1 MTDRRKVLVD
11 FFLLLAALVAL
22 LYGKI
27 FALDIKYAIH
37 RPIRDKTL
45 LSRVLARDEKD
56 PAVRRILKGRDMEL
70 AETIY
75 LPGKTT
81 LRFMALG
88 WNTFFA
94 DLLFIRAHS
103 YFISHFF
110 YDRRFPWLDSYYQA
124 IRALDPTIARL
135 YLWAAQMVKYGQYM
149 DNKTILRSNRYLLDG
164 LKYFPDD
171 PRFYQELGFNL
182 YFEYKAKDP
191 VDQELMRI
199 KAREYFS
206 RAASLPGSRID
217 PNFVA
222 QLYSEKADDR
232 LALYYA
238 LTKYFQAS
246 NYQKRQLLYR
256 ISRLRSDMAENLKRF
271 EDHWKKVMPFVDTN
285 LFAVLGDALTPPV
298 KLTKYLNRDGS
309 E

>member
-1 MTDRRKVLVD
+1 MTDRRTILVD
-11 FFLLLAALVAL
+11 LFLLLIAVVAM

-27 FALDIKYAIH
+27 FALDIKYAKH
-37 RPIRDKTL
+37 RPIRDKAL
-45 LSRVLARDEKD
+45 LSKVLSKDETD
-56 PAVRRILKGRDMEL
+56 PDARRILKGRDMEM
-70 AETIY
+70 AETIF
-75 LPGKTT
+75 LPGKTV
-81 LRFMALG
+81 LKFMALG

-110 YDRRFPWLDSYYQA
+110 YDRRFPWLDSYYRA
-124 IRALDPTIARL
+124 IRALDPKIARL
-135 YLWAAQMVKYGQYM
+135 YLWAAQMVKYGQNI
-149 DNKTILRSNRYLLDG
+149 DNKTILRSNKYLLDG
-164 LKYFPDD
+164 LKYFPKD

-182 YFEYKAKDP
+182 YFEYKAKNL

-222 QLYSEKADDR
+222 QLYSEKADDQ

-271 EDHWKKVMPFVDTN
+271 ENHWKKVMPFVDTN
-285 LFAVLGDALTPPV
+285 LFALLGDALVPPV
-298 KLTKYLNRDGS
+298 KLMDYLDRGKKK
-309 E
+309 